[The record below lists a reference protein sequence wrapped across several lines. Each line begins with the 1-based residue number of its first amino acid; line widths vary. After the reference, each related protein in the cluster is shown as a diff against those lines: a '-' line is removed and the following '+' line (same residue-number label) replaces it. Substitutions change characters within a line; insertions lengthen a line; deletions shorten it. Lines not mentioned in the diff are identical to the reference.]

1 MAYKILLPL
10 FLLFTGVYSQNSS
23 SASIESVQPEKKQ
36 ETKRPD
42 FLQIT
47 ENYLQ
52 TPVYSL
58 KHKNGHRLKL
68 IGVVHMAEASYYQKI
83 LTHTRPLGTV
93 FFEGIYN
100 GEVPKYQPPGSENT
114 AFPKKKLK
122 NMSSYQTEMARKLE
136 LSDQIEH
143 LAPEINWVH
152 ADISF
157 FEFFA
162 NLMNFA
168 IEFQKKEGVNFD
180 LNKYYAAEHVLD
192 EDLSELPAGQ
202 RVFIK
207 RQKIA
212 QSIKESV
219 EDICYTAKFS
229 GFRDILIVKRNK
241 IALSKISE
249 KMSTEKEILDIG
261 IVYGAAHVP
270 HFLEVLTN
278 EFNFTIESLE
288 WLDAWIL
295 KSN

>member
-1 MAYKILLPL
+1 MAFKILLPL
-10 FLLFTGVYSQNSS
+10 FLLFTGVYSQNST
-23 SASIESVQPEKKQ
+23 SASIESSQPEKKQ
-36 ETKRPD
+36 ENKRPD

-58 KHKNGHRLKL
+58 KHKNGHKLKL

-83 LTHTRPLGTV
+83 LTHTRSLGTV
-93 FFEGIYN
+93 FFEGVYN
-100 GEVPKYQPPGSENT
+100 GEVPKYQPPEPGKP
-114 AFPKKKLK
+114 PKSKLK
-122 NMSSYQTEMARKLE
+122 NLSNYQTEMAKKLE

-143 LAPEINWVH
+143 LVPEINWVH

-162 NLMNFA
+162 NLMNYA
-168 IEFQKKEGVNFD
+168 VEFKKREGYNFD
-180 LNKYYAAEHVLD
+180 LNKYYAAEQILD
-192 EDLSELPAGQ
+192 DEFLELPVQ
-202 RVFIK
+202 DRIFMK

-219 EDICYTAKFS
+219 DDICYTAKFS
-229 GFRDILIVKRNK
+229 GFRDILIVRRNK
-241 IALSKISE
+241 VALSKIAE

>member
-1 MAYKILLPL
+1 
-10 FLLFTGVYSQNSS
+10 
-23 SASIESVQPEKKQ
+23 
-36 ETKRPD
+36 
-42 FLQIT
+42 
-47 ENYLQ
+47 
-52 TPVYSL
+52 
-58 KHKNGHRLKL
+58 
-68 IGVVHMAEASYYQKI
+68 MAEASYYQKI
-83 LTHTRPLGTV
+83 LTHTRSLGTV
-93 FFEGIYN
+93 FFEGVYN
-100 GEVPKYQPPGSENT
+100 GEVPKYQPPEPGKP
-114 AFPKKKLK
+114 PKSKLK
-122 NMSSYQTEMARKLE
+122 NLSNYQTEMAKKLE

-143 LAPEINWVH
+143 LVPEINWVH

-162 NLMNFA
+162 NLMNYA
-168 IEFQKKEGVNFD
+168 VEFKKREGYNFD
-180 LNKYYAAEHVLD
+180 LNKYYAAEQILD
-192 EDLSELPAGQ
+192 DEFLELPVQ
-202 RVFIK
+202 DRIFMK

-219 EDICYTAKFS
+219 DDICYTAKFS
-229 GFRDILIVKRNK
+229 GFRDILIVRRNK
-241 IALSKISE
+241 VALSKIAE